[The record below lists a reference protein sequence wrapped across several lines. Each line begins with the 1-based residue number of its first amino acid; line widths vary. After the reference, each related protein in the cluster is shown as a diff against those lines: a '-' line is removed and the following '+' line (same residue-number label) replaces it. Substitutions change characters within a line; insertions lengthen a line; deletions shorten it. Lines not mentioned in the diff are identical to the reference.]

1 VWQDYFYRHT
11 VTPSTDDIVIIKI
24 DEKTLNELQAKNTLK
39 TLSIPKGTYATLIE
53 KLQSA

>member
-11 VTPSTDDIVIIKI
+11 LAPSEDIVIIKI

-39 TLSIPKGTYATLIE
+39 TLSIPKSTYATLIE